1 MDIIG
6 LLLKLVKYD
15 LEKKHSCLIFC
26 NQTKTVQFLQHFF
39 RDQRIEILA
48 MHSQMTDTV
57 SSLTILMIQ
66 KFHNQ
71 VFMQRDVRRV
81 TMFNVVMVI
90 IVSLIAIL
98 SEWIIIGSSLI
109 QPNENQ

>member
-1 MDIIG
+1 LWILILLLFDIIG

-48 MHSQMTDTV
+48 MYSQMTDTV
-57 SSLTILMIQ
+57 SSSTILMIQ

-81 TMFNVVMVI
+81 TIFNVGMVI
-90 IVSLIAIL
+90 TVFVIAIL
-98 SEWIIIGSSLI
+98 SEWILII
-109 QPNENQ
+109 